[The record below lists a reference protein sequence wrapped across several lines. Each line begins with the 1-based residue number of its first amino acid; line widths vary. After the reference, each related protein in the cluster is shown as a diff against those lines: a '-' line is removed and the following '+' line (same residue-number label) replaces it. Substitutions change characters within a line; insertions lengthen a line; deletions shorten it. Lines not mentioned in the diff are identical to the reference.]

1 MTPEFHIEEATTP
14 HGTCILRVH
23 GRLDARSATTLT
35 RHCAGI
41 RGAGRSAVLN
51 LAGVTFV
58 ASSGIGTLLA
68 LVEEFRQSKQAL
80 RLAALS
86 PAVDS
91 VVRLLQLDPFL
102 QPDASEPDAVAA
114 LESQAPRDRAA

>member
-1 MTPEFHIEEATTP
+1 MTSEFHIEETTTAR
-14 HGTCILRVH
+14 GTCVLRVH
-23 GRLDARSATTLT
+23 GRLDARSASTLT
-35 RHCAGI
+35 RHCAGV

-68 LVEEFRQSKQAL
+68 LVEEFRQSNQSL

-102 QPDASEPDAVAA
+102 QPDATEADSVAA
-114 LESQAPRDRAA
+114 LEGQEPQGRAA